1 LKKAQAF
8 GFSTTNYSKILFSI
22 TIKNIISIH
31 KTQNL
36 TENVRFNWDF
46 VKQEAINFSKTFSRE
61 KALKEKNEISNLNR
75 ELENLEQLHPT
86 YLNESILRKIET
98 VKEKIDVFRK
108 VKYQGTL
115 LRSKFPTFEKHE
127 PGIAFLSSLEKRK
140 GEENTIFSIYGE
152 ETKNLV
158 NDNPSIIAAF
168 ENYFK
173 KLYTREEED
182 QFFQ

>member
-1 LKKAQAF
+1 MFALIGTLLSKK
-8 GFSTTNYSKILFSI
+8 LSI
-22 TIKNIISIH
+22 FQKPFLE
-31 KTQNL
+31 KK
-36 TENVRFNWDF
+36 R
-46 VKQEAINFSKTFSRE
+46 SR
-61 KALKEKNEISNLNR
+61 KKNEISNLNR

-140 GEENTIFSIYGE
+140 GEENTIFSIYDE

-182 QFFQ
+182 QFFQGKLLSLISLN